1 MWEFKKCHF
10 LLSLANNLKFDGEF
24 IIYWLIQN
32 NFEFIEDKKQ
42 RKDKSF
48 TCLITDT
55 GQFFSIEVYFEIK
68 NKGKKVKKVT
78 FYDSLKI
85 IPFGVSKIA
94 KSFNLPIS
102 KLEID
107 YNAYREIGHTLTQQE
122 IDYIKNDVTIV
133 AMALKKFFDEGLTKM
148 TQASNAMYDYK
159 KIITP
164 KYFKEF
170 YPELSIEL
178 DGEIRS
184 SYRGGFT
191 YLNPKYQNATV
202 GEGIVLDVNDA
213 GCLINAIKFITDPP
227 NPEGF
232 RKEIQSYKQLRELD
246 KWKLNMFAMAIK
258 NIEKEEEEED
268 VK

>member
-1 MWEFKKCHF
+1 M
-10 LLSLANNLKFDGEF
+10 KFDGEF

-102 KLEID
+102 KLELD
-107 YNAYREIGHTLTQQE
+107 YDTPRPRGYVLKDYEK
-122 IDYIKNDVTIV
+122 DYITNDVKI
-133 AMALKKFFDEGLTKM
+133 MALALDTLFKQELTYM
-148 TQASNAMYDYK
+148 TAGSNALHDFK
-159 KIITP
+159 KTHTIWKFDRMFPQIN
-164 KYFKEF
+164 KNIDEDLRKA
-170 YPELSIEL
+170 
-178 DGEIRS
+178 
-184 SYRGGFT
+184 YRGGFT
-191 YLNPKYQNATV
+191 YLNPIYKEKDV
-202 GEGIVLDVNDA
+202 GSGVVLDVNSLYA
-213 GCLINAIKFITDPP
+213 SVMYEKPMPIGEPIFFNGKY
-227 NPEGF
+227 
-232 RKEIQSYKQLRELD
+232 RK
-246 KWKLNMFAMAIK
+246 
-258 NIEKEEEEED
+258 
-268 VK
+268 

>member
-85 IPFGVSKIA
+85 IPFSVDQIA
-94 KSFNLPIS
+94 KSFNLEIS
-102 KLEID
+102 KLKID
-107 YNAYREIGHTLTQQE
+107 Y
-122 IDYIKNDVTIV
+122 
-133 AMALKKFFDEGLTKM
+133 DEERSQNHIM
-148 TQASNAMYDYK
+148 T
-159 KIITP
+159 
-164 KYFKEF
+164 
-170 YPELSIEL
+170 
-178 DGEIRS
+178 
-184 SYRGGFT
+184 
-191 YLNPKYQNATV
+191 
-202 GEGIVLDVNDA
+202 
-213 GCLINAIKFITDPP
+213 
-227 NPEGF
+227 
-232 RKEIQSYKQLRELD
+232 
-246 KWKLNMFAMAIK
+246 
-258 NIEKEEEEED
+258 EEEKAARREE
-268 VK
+268 KKGSE